1 MPDSISIG
9 LFSYFLK
16 VWPQTT
22 KRQSCYTLFFDLQ
35 ENGPIIESEKKS
47 AFFFLHDMG
56 DIIIEFSN
64 WIWGPPI
71 LVLLLGGGAYF
82 FIHSGFIPFTK
93 MGHAFEL
100 LRGRYDDDLAPGQ
113 ITSRQ
118 ALSSAIASTVGLGN
132 ISGVAIALNMG
143 GPGAIFWMWIAAFVG
158 MATKFYTCSL
168 AIMYRGTDSAGV
180 IQGGPMYV
188 IDQGMGKKW
197 KFLSYIF
204 CIAGVIGLLAIFQ
217 ANQLTAVIQAVLI
230 EPDTLE
236 ETVRNRWIIGFIMMG
251 LTAMVILGGIQRIA
265 MVASRLVPFMVG
277 IYFFTVLIIVFNYA
291 WDIPEMLK
299 LIVIDAFTGT
309 AVMGGAVGSVII
321 VGARRAAFSNEAG
334 IGTAPM
340 VHGQS
345 KNKEPIREGLIAML
359 GPFIDT
365 VVVCTLTAL
374 AILLTRVWETSE
386 NDGVKL
392 TLAAFETAI
401 PFIGKYLLMISVLIF
416 ALSTM
421 FTYSYYGH
429 KCANYLFGADK
440 AKYYNY
446 FYLATIVVGAVV
458 SLEVVVSLVDG
469 MYAVMAFPN
478 MIAALY
484 LSPKVREATKD
495 YFDRMKKK

>member
-1 MPDSISIG
+1 LIFWFWEKMGLLSNSIKNAQNQ
-9 LFSYFLK
+9 FY
-16 VWPQTT
+16 P
-22 KRQSCYTLFFDLQ
+22 
-35 ENGPIIESEKKS
+35 
-47 AFFFLHDMG
+47 MG
-56 DIIIEFSN
+56 EIIIAFSN

-71 LVLLLGGGAYF
+71 LILLLGGGTFF

-93 MGHAFEL
+93 MGHAIGL
-100 LRGRYDDDLAPGQ
+100 LRGKYDDDLAPGQ

-118 ALSSAIASTVGLGN
+118 ALYSAIASTVGLGN

-143 GPGAIFWMWIAAFVG
+143 GPGAIFWMWVAAFVG

-168 AIMYRGTDSAGV
+168 AIMYRGADSAGV

-188 IDQGMGKKW
+188 IDHGMGKKW

-217 ANQLTAVIQAVLI
+217 ANQLTAVIQAVMI
-230 EPDTLE
+230 EPDTME
-236 ETVRNRWIIGFIMMG
+236 ETVRNRWIIGFIMMS
-251 LTAMVILGGIQRIA
+251 LTAIVILGGIQRIA
-265 MVASRLVPFMVG
+265 AVASKMVPFMVG
-277 IYFFTVLIIVFNYA
+277 IYFFTVLLIVFKYYEG
-291 WDIPEMLK
+291 IPEMFK
-299 LIVIDAFTGT
+299 LILVDAFTGN

-365 VVVCTLTAL
+365 VIVCTLTAL
-374 AILLTRVWETSE
+374 AILLTGVWQTTE

-392 TLAAFETAI
+392 TLAAFEMGI
-401 PFIGKYLLMISVLIF
+401 PVIGKYLLMVSVLVF

-440 AKYYNY
+440 ADYYNY
-446 FYLATIVVGAVV
+446 FYLITIVVGAVA
-458 SLEVVVSLVDG
+458 SLDVVVSLVDG

-484 LSPKVREATKD
+484 LAPKVRAATKD
-495 YFDRMKKK
+495 YFSRMQKK